1 MKGKAVTKIGAES
14 VRGISVKK
22 EDGESIGIA
31 LKILDGNTRA
41 LSGVTVTLL
50 EHLGLLR
57 NQELEKLSIFKN
69 KIIKNHNGFD
79 VGRIEV
85 VIEG

>member
-14 VRGISVKK
+14 VRGISIKK
-22 EDGESIGIA
+22 EDGGSVGIA

-50 EHLGLLR
+50 EHLGLLKD
-57 NQELEKLSIFKN
+57 QELKS
-69 KIIKNHNGFD
+69 
-79 VGRIEV
+79 
-85 VIEG
+85 

>member
-14 VRGISVKK
+14 VRGISIKK

-41 LSGVTVTLL
+41 LSGVTVKLL
-50 EHLGLLR
+50 DHLGLLK
-57 NQELEKLSIFKN
+57 NQELEN
-69 KIIKNHNGFD
+69 
-79 VGRIEV
+79 
-85 VIEG
+85 

>member
-1 MKGKAVTKIGAES
+1 MGTNSFDSLFNRIMKGKAVTKIGAES

-50 EHLGLLR
+50 EHLGLLKKSR
-57 NQELEKLSIFKN
+57 T
-69 KIIKNHNGFD
+69 
-79 VGRIEV
+79 
-85 VIEG
+85 